1 MPCLAD
7 PTLSLWVSLREVAHK
22 PTCHSE
28 MNPFTAHSQS
38 TRQWALC
45 RVWCSHRERALTWT
59 DSQVSEFCSFR
70 PTWWKCFHICAWACT
85 GAWGE
90 MGAGC
95 CRAWWRLQDSG
106 RTRLGLSSAGRTHRQ
121 KAPGTVGC
129 AVRTHLNSEGVAM
142 CTQLGAQT
150 EGGSGLGPVQ
160 LDCCVP
166 SLSLVKSTSL

>member
-1 MPCLAD
+1 MTVRCLSFAHLD
-7 PTLSLWVSLREVAHK
+7 PRDGNA
-22 PTCHSE
+22 
-28 MNPFTAHSQS
+28 FTSVHGLALEHGVRWELAAAEPGGAYR
-38 TRQWALC
+38 TR
-45 RVWCSHRERALTWT
+45 
-59 DSQVSEFCSFR
+59 
-70 PTWWKCFHICAWACT
+70 
-85 GAWGE
+85 
-90 MGAGC
+90 
-95 CRAWWRLQDSG
+95 

-150 EGGSGLGPVQ
+150 KGGSGLGPVQ